1 MRVAYVLL
9 ASTAWLLLQVW
20 GVAGQGKTARSVR
33 GRRGWRR
40 RLRQADRD
48 AKLNGRKGPWLH
60 VHCAS
65 LGEYEQAAPVLRQL
79 RTQRPDSPILLTFFS
94 PSGKDHVQS
103 TEADHV
109 DYLPWD
115 VAWQARRFAG
125 LLDLSDTVLVK
136 YELWPETIRALVR
149 CGTRV
154 HLIAARFDDGRH
166 PLGWTGGH
174 TRRTLR
180 RLHSIQVQD
189 ARSAALCEGIG
200 LTVTVTGDPRVDQVL
215 NTLESAPPAAIE
227 ARMQRLREW
236 KENRKLLLIGS
247 AWPPEWD
254 ALKDVLK
261 GFPDWVALWAPHDVR
276 ADDVKEWAEYEG
288 TEFASHWTGHT
299 PGPGPWKTFSYIPG
313 NPDMLVDD
321 EIGLLKYAYR
331 MADLAVVGGGW
342 GQGVH
347 NVLEPAAFGV
357 PVLCGPRVQGFR
369 EIEALH
375 DIGAVQVCD
384 DARMLHEACT
394 QWMKDDSQRKSA
406 GRAAARWVEEQG
418 GAAERIVQSLLNG
431 SD

>member
-9 ASTAWLLLQVW
+9 ASITWLLLQVW

-48 AKLNGRKGPWLH
+48 ARLNGRKGPWLH

-65 LGEYEQAAPVLRQL
+65 LGEYEQAAPVLRLL
-79 RTQRPDSPILLTFFS
+79 RRQRPDSPILLTFFS
-94 PSGKDHVQS
+94 PSGKDHVPS
-103 TEADHV
+103 TAADHV
-109 DYLPWD
+109 DYLPFD
-115 VAWQARRFAG
+115 VPWEARRFAR
-125 LLDLSDTVLVK
+125 LMDLSDTVLVK
-136 YELWPETIRALVR
+136 YELWSETIRALARRGV
-149 CGTRV
+149 RV
-154 HLIAARFDDGRH
+154 HLIAARFDPGRH

-189 ARSAALCEGIG
+189 ARSAALCEGMG

-215 NTLESAPPAAIE
+215 NTLESAPPAAVE
-227 ARMQRLREW
+227 ARMQRLTEW

-261 GFPDWVALWAPHDVR
+261 GVPDWVALWVPHDVH
-276 ADDVKEWAEYEG
+276 ADYLAEWAGRED
-288 TEFASHWTGHT
+288 TEFAAHWTGHT
-299 PGPGPWKTFSYIPG
+299 PGPGPWKTFAYVPG
-313 NPDMLVDD
+313 NPDMLIDD

-357 PVLCGPRVQGFR
+357 PVLCGPRVEGFR
-369 EIEALH
+369 EIEALRNV
-375 DIGAVQVCD
+375 GAVQVCS
-384 DARMLHEACT
+384 DAGALLDACARCMT
-394 QWMKDDSQRKSA
+394 APSERQAA
-406 GRAAARWVEEQG
+406 GRAAAQWVEDQG
-418 GAAERIVQSLLNG
+418 GVAERIVQTVLDGPS
-431 SD
+431 